1 MEVKFQNLAWTRAGE
16 YKENMKILLVAVG
29 SGLGGV
35 LRYLVPGWIVAS
47 KGFPWATLTVNV
59 AGSLLIGFL
68 SGWLARQGGSSAES
82 IRAFALVGFCGG
94 FTTFS
99 TFSNETFRLI
109 ESNQWFPASAYAG
122 VSVVAGVVAVF
133 AGHLISKGV

>member
-1 MEVKFQNLAWTRAGE
+1 
-16 YKENMKILLVAVG
+16 MKILLVAVG

-35 LRYLVPGWIVAS
+35 LRHLASCWIGTG

-59 AGSLLIGFL
+59 VGSLLIGVF
-68 SGWLARQGGSSAES
+68 SGFLARQGGSSAES
-82 IRAFALVGFCGG
+82 IRAFAVVGFCGG

-109 ESNQWFPASAYAG
+109 ENGQWLSAAG
-122 VSVVAGVVAVF
+122 YVGFSAVAGLAAVF
-133 AGHLISKGV
+133 MGYLISKGF

>member
-1 MEVKFQNLAWTRAGE
+1 
-16 YKENMKILLVAVG
+16 MKILLVAVG

-35 LRYLVPGWIVAS
+35 LRHLASCWIGTG

-59 AGSLLIGFL
+59 VGSLLIGVF
-68 SGWLARQGGSSAES
+68 SGFLARQGGSSAES
-82 IRAFALVGFCGG
+82 IRAFAVVGFCGG

-109 ESNQWFPASAYAG
+109 ENGQWPSAAG
-122 VSVVAGVVAVF
+122 YVGLSAAVGLAAVF
-133 AGHLISKGV
+133 AGYLISKGF

>member
-1 MEVKFQNLAWTRAGE
+1 
-16 YKENMKILLVAVG
+16 MKILLVAVG

-35 LRYLVPGWIVAS
+35 VRYLVPCWIGTA

-59 AGSLLIGFL
+59 VGSLLIGFL
-68 SGWLARQGGSSAES
+68 TGLLARHGGPSAES
-82 IRAFALVGFCGG
+82 IRSFAIVGFCGG

-109 ESNQWFPASAYAG
+109 ENSQWLSAAAYVGLSVAAG
-122 VSVVAGVVAVF
+122 LAAVF
-133 AGHLISKGV
+133 LGHWILKGACA